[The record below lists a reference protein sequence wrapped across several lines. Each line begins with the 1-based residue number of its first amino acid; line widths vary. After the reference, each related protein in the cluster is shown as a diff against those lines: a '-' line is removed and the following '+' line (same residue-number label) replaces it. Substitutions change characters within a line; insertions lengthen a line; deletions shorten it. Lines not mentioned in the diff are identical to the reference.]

1 MSLPLPAE
9 AGSPPVTAAGR
20 PAAGRSAGA
29 RIEVDGLVWRPF
41 GRVDP
46 VLPGLDLTILPGE
59 RVLLAGPSGSGK
71 STLLRALAGVL
82 TTTESG
88 DLSGAVRVDGHDP
101 GDGGTHV
108 GLLVQDPADA
118 AVAGRVGRD
127 VAFGPENLGLP
138 RDRIWSTVRDTL
150 AAVRFPYGA
159 DHPVH
164 ALSGGEAQRLA
175 LAGVLALGPRLVLL
189 DEPTAMLDP
198 RAAEAVRRS
207 VTDAAREAGAT
218 MVLVEHRLGPW
229 VEDVDRLVVLDAA
242 GRVAADGPVAATLHD
257 QAADLAAHG
266 VWVPG
271 VESPRPLPVPP
282 RLCAPTVPPPVPG
295 TAEGAGPVAVR
306 AEAVGVVRR
315 AAVGLTVARTPV
327 SPTPALSEVDVAVR
341 AGEVLAVVGA
351 SGAGKSTLT
360 ALLAGVDSPTSGA
373 VTVGDW
379 LRGNPGPAPGG
390 WSSPE
395 LARRVG
401 WVPQQAELAVVSR
414 TVREDVL
421 RTSRVLGL
429 DDDTAQDRV
438 DALLR
443 ALGLDSLADVD
454 PHHLSGGEMRRLALA
469 GAVAHGPGLLVL
481 DEPTVGQDRLTWS
494 AVAGVVAAARSA
506 GVAVVLATHDPLLA
520 GLADRTVRLEGGRVV
535 TGPPAERPAVPVSSP
550 APHVSRRSLG
560 LAGACGPLSLLG
572 ASALLLLG
580 ALFVRDLPVALAGTG
595 VELLLAPLVLGWG
608 RPSLRRL
615 APGLL
620 AVLSVAFSNWLLS
633 PGHDVAAGATAGLRV
648 AFFVLPGVLL
658 AARVDPFALGDHLGQ
673 RLHLPARPV
682 VAAVAALQ
690 RFESLDTQ
698 WHQLRRTRRVR
709 GLDGGRS
716 PVARARQ
723 VGALTVGLLVQ
734 SLRQAGRMAV
744 AMEARGFSAPL
755 AQGRRRTWAE
765 PAPWLRADSLMT
777 ALGLAVAAVPAVLVW
792 AR

>member
-9 AGSPPVTAAGR
+9 AGSPPATAAGR

-41 GRVDP
+41 GRAAP

-218 MVLVEHRLGPW
+218 MVIVEHRLGPW
-229 VEDVDRLVVLDAA
+229 VEDVDRLVVLDAS
-242 GRVAADGPVAATLHD
+242 GRVAADGPVAATLHA

-271 VESPRPLPVPP
+271 VEPPRPLPVPP
-282 RLCAPTVPPPVPG
+282 WLCAPTVPAPVPPTVPAPVPA
-295 TAEGAGPVAVR
+295 TAGEAGPVAVR

-315 AAVGLTVARTPV
+315 PAVGLTAART
-327 SPTPALSEVDVAVR
+327 SPPPTVALSEVDVAVR

-373 VTVGDW
+373 VTAGDW
-379 LRGNPGPAPGG
+379 LRGGAGPAPGG

-401 WVPQQAELAVVSR
+401 WVPQQAELGGRLAHGARGRPEHQSGPRAGRRHRAGPRRRPAAGARSGLPRRRRPAPPLRRRDAPARARRGRRPRARPAGARRAHGGSGPAHLVGRRRRRRGGPVGGCRRGPRHPRPAAGRARRPDRPAGAGTRRPGALGRAPRRCRSPR
-414 TVREDVL
+414 RP
-421 RTSRVLGL
+421 RTS
-429 DDDTAQDRV
+429 
-438 DALLR
+438 
-443 ALGLDSLADVD
+443 
-454 PHHLSGGEMRRLALA
+454 PA
-469 GAVAHGPGLLVL
+469 GP
-481 DEPTVGQDRLTWS
+481 S
-494 AVAGVVAAARSA
+494 ASPV
-506 GVAVVLATHDPLLA
+506 
-520 GLADRTVRLEGGRVV
+520 
-535 TGPPAERPAVPVSSP
+535 PAVRSRCSARRRCCCSARCSCATCRSRSPGPVSSCCWRRWSSGGAGPRCAGWLPACSPCSRWPSPTGCSARVTTSPP
-550 APHVSRRSLG
+550 APRPVCGSRSSCCPGCCSRPASTRSRSATTSASGCTCPRGRSSRRSPRCSG
-560 LAGACGPLSLLG
+560 SRAWTPS
-572 ASALLLLG
+572 
-580 ALFVRDLPVALAGTG
+580 GT
-595 VELLLAPLVLGWG
+595 
-608 RPSLRRL
+608 SC
-615 APGLL
+615 
-620 AVLSVAFSNWLLS
+620 
-633 PGHDVAAGATAGLRV
+633 
-648 AFFVLPGVLL
+648 
-658 AARVDPFALGDHLGQ
+658 
-673 RLHLPARPV
+673 
-682 VAAVAALQ
+682 
-690 RFESLDTQ
+690 
-698 WHQLRRTRRVR
+698 
-709 GLDGGRS
+709 
-716 PVARARQ
+716 
-723 VGALTVGLLVQ
+723 
-734 SLRQAGRMAV
+734 
-744 AMEARGFSAPL
+744 
-755 AQGRRRTWAE
+755 
-765 PAPWLRADSLMT
+765 
-777 ALGLAVAAVPAVLVW
+777 AVPAGSAAWTVG
-792 AR
+792 ARRWPGPGRSRPSPSACSCSRCARPGGWRWRWRRAASPRRSRRDGGARGPSRPRGCAPTP

>member
-9 AGSPPVTAAGR
+9 AGSPPAAVR
-20 PAAGRSAGA
+20 TPAAGACPVAPAARGSRST
-29 RIEVDGLVWRPF
+29 DLVWRPF
-41 GRVDP
+41 GRTEP
-46 VLPGLDLTILPGE
+46 VLPGLDLRIGPGE

-88 DLSGAVRVDGHDP
+88 DLSGAVRVDGRDP

-118 AVAGRVGRD
+118 AVAGKVGRD

-138 RDRIWSTVRDTL
+138 RDRIWSTVRDAL

-207 VTDAAREAGAT
+207 VTAAAREAGAT

-242 GRVAADGPVAATLHD
+242 GRVTADGPVAATLHTH
-257 QAADLAAHG
+257 AADLAAQG

-271 VESPRPLPVPP
+271 VELPQPLPVPP
-282 RLCAPTVPPPVPG
+282 RLCAPTLVPPLPA
-295 TAEGAGPVAVR
+295 TAGEAGPVAVR

-315 AAVGLTVARTPV
+315 PAVGLTAARTPAA
-327 SPTPALSEVDVAVR
+327 PTPALSEVDVEVR

-360 ALLAGVDSPTSGA
+360 ALLAGVDSPTTGA
-373 VTVGDW
+373 VTAADW
-379 LRGNPGPAPGG
+379 LREGARPAPGG
-390 WSSPE
+390 WSSAE

-421 RTSRVLGL
+421 STSRVLGL
-429 DDDTAQDRV
+429 DDDAAQHRV
-438 DALLR
+438 DALLQ
-443 ALGLDSLADVD
+443 ALGLSSLADVD

-535 TGPPAERPAVPVSSP
+535 PQHGPRAERPV
-550 APHVSRRSLG
+550 R
-560 LAGACGPLSLLG
+560 CPLLPRPLL
-572 ASALLLLG
+572 
-580 ALFVRDLPVALAGTG
+580 P
-595 VELLLAPLVLGWG
+595 
-608 RPSLRRL
+608 
-615 APGLL
+615 
-620 AVLSVAFSNWLLS
+620 
-633 PGHDVAAGATAGLRV
+633 
-648 AFFVLPGVLL
+648 
-658 AARVDPFALGDHLGQ
+658 
-673 RLHLPARPV
+673 
-682 VAAVAALQ
+682 
-690 RFESLDTQ
+690 
-698 WHQLRRTRRVR
+698 
-709 GLDGGRS
+709 
-716 PVARARQ
+716 
-723 VGALTVGLLVQ
+723 
-734 SLRQAGRMAV
+734 
-744 AMEARGFSAPL
+744 
-755 AQGRRRTWAE
+755 
-765 PAPWLRADSLMT
+765 
-777 ALGLAVAAVPAVLVW
+777 
-792 AR
+792 